1 MIYKIP
7 ALDTVAFEAN
17 LRSLISKNILILGF
31 KSIRSLFGNV
41 KTLLSS
47 MTEFIF
53 SIQCASKS
61 PSSIIHFWFLSSA
74 VLIVFIIL
82 DKIPY
87 LKSLVWILIYLPY
100 KSLLSIDL
108 GFKSFVSVFTPYK
121 SNALAK
127 VRHVAVLPEP
137 ALPIMKTEWRISIS
151 SFNWTHFKI
160 NPGSFENL
168 KVGGELSSSIPFA
181 FLFSL
186 TTSQASSTFFSKFI
200 SRLRSTSTLGNKS
213 PIKPSNI
220 GISSWTIF
228 G

>member
-1 MIYKIP
+1 M
-7 ALDTVAFEAN
+7 AFEAN

-31 KSIRSLFGNV
+31 KSIRSLFGKV

-47 MTEFIF
+47 ITEFIF
-53 SIQCASKS
+53 SIQWASKS
-61 PSSIIHFWFLSSA
+61 PSNIIHFWFLSSA

-82 DKIPY
+82 ERIPY

-108 GFKSFVSVFTPYK
+108 GFKSFVSVLTPYK
-121 SNALAK
+121 SKALAN
-127 VRHVAVLPEP
+127 VLHVAVLPEP
-137 ALPIMKTEWRISIS
+137 AFPIMKTEWRISINS
-151 SFNWTHFKI
+151 LSWTHLSI
-160 NPGSFENL
+160 NPASFENL
-168 KVGGELSSSIPFA
+168 KVGGELSSSIPLA

-200 SRLRSTSTLGNKS
+200 SLLRSTSTLGNKS
-213 PIKPSNI
+213 PIKPSKI
-220 GISSWTIF
+220 GISSWTIL